1 MCRLLQVALVLA
13 VPLGVAASS
22 AITRAAA
29 PARQPVSTG
38 GPAGSVLSAPNS
50 GSPTDESSVLQNG
63 LQASNEEWSIIYPKL
78 LQIIALR
85 DAVQADGPTAALAGT
100 GLTRRMFN
108 GPMGGTSMDAPN
120 MAGRGRWGNRPFD
133 PAKAPGSAARASASS
148 GLGAALTRGLA
159 RNWANAVKTGQGNSV
174 QILLA
179 ELQTLLGDTSTSD
192 KQLFD
197 KLTAIRSA
205 RAKAAR
211 ELDAAQQDL
220 KLLLT
225 TDQLAVLV
233 SLGYMD

>member
-1 MCRLLQVALVLA
+1 
-13 VPLGVAASS
+13 
-22 AITRAAA
+22 
-29 PARQPVSTG
+29 
-38 GPAGSVLSAPNS
+38 
-50 GSPTDESSVLQNG
+50 
-63 LQASNEEWSIIYPKL
+63 
-78 LQIIALR
+78 
-85 DAVQADGPTAALAGT
+85 
-100 GLTRRMFN
+100 
-108 GPMGGTSMDAPN
+108 MGGTSMDAPT
-120 MAGRGRWGNRPFD
+120 MAGRGRWGSRPFD
-133 PAKAPGSAARASASS
+133 PAKAPGSAARTGASL
-148 GLGAALTRGLA
+148 GLGGALTRGLA

-179 ELQTLLGDTSTSD
+179 DLQALLADKSTTD

-211 ELDAAQQDL
+211 DLDAAQKDL